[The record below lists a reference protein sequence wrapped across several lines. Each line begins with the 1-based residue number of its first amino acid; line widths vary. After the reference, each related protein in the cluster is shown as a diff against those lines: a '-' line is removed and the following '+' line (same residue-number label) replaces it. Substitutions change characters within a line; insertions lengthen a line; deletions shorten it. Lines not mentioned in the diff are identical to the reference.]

1 MTEIIHHAIN
11 EHLPLYL
18 DHCGLPHFNPTSSK
32 NPCMYS
38 AGIIMELYK
47 EDHSTCSGNANLI
60 TISPLIETHQKQF
73 SLSRYYHMQYLI
85 YMYVNVLNF
94 YIKK

>member
-47 EDHSTCSGNANLI
+47 QRGSFHVLWECKSDNNI
-60 TISPLIETHQKQF
+60 TINRDTSKAIFLK
-73 SLSRYYHMQYLI
+73 
-85 YMYVNVLNF
+85 
-94 YIKK
+94 